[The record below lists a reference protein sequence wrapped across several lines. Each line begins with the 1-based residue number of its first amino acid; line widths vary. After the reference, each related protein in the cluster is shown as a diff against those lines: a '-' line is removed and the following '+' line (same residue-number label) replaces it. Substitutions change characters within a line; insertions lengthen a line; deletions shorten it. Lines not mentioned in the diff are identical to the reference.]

1 MANIL
6 ILNSSV
12 HGASSVSNR
21 LTRIFADQAREAD
34 PSAKIVV
41 RDIGRDPIPHL
52 MEETVAGIR
61 AEPETEAE
69 KRARALSDRLIAELA
84 AADILVIGAPMYN
97 FGMPSTLKT
106 WFDHV
111 LRARV
116 TFRYS
121 QAGPEGLMTGKKA
134 IVVESRSGVYSEGP
148 SAAMDFQEPHIRG
161 LLGFMGITDV
171 EFVRAEGLAFGE
183 EAAGKAV
190 KAATEALENLA
201 ERALPLAA

>member
-12 HGASSVSNR
+12 HGAASISNR
-21 LTRIFADQAREAD
+21 LTQAFADRVPAAD
-34 PSAKIVV
+34 PSARITF
-41 RDIGRDPIPHL
+41 RDIGRDTIPHL
-52 MEETVAGIR
+52 TEETVAGIR
-61 AEPETEAE
+61 AEPATDAE
-69 KRARALSDRLIAELA
+69 RDARALSDVLIAELA
-84 AADILVIGAPMYN
+84 EADILVIGAPMYN
-97 FGMPSTLKT
+97 FGMTSTLKT

-121 QAGPEGLMTGKKA
+121 EAGAEGLMTGKKA
-134 IVVESRSGVYSEGP
+134 IVIESRAGVYSEGP

-161 LLGFMGITDV
+161 LLGFIGITDV

-183 EAAGKAV
+183 EAAEKAV
-190 KAATEALENLA
+190 KAAADALEDLA
-201 ERALPLAA
+201 ARALPLAA